1 MESVTR
7 LLVVED
13 ELIFA
18 MNLRKELQRE
28 GYRVDD
34 IINRGEAAVP
44 LIKKGQ
50 FDCIL
55 MDIRLGG
62 ALNGVETAQEIR
74 KFSSIPILFITGYM
88 SDSNTEQVKTITNS
102 SLVNKPVPPE
112 EVILAI
118 RELLEV

>member
-1 MESVTR
+1 M
-7 LLVVED
+7 VVED

-18 MNLRKELQRE
+18 MNLKKELQMK

-44 LIKKGQ
+44 LIKNGQ

-88 SDSNTEQVKTITNS
+88 NDSNTDQVKTITHS
-102 SLVNKPVPPE
+102 RLVNKPVPPE

>member
-1 MESVTR
+1 MQSVTR

-18 MNLRKELQRE
+18 MNLKKELQRE

-44 LIKKGQ
+44 LIKNGQ

-88 SDSNTEQVKTITNS
+88 NDSNTDQVKTITNS
-102 SLVNKPVPPE
+102 RLINKPVPPE

-118 RELLEV
+118 RELLKV

>member
-1 MESVTR
+1 M
-7 LLVVED
+7 VVED

-18 MNLRKELQRE
+18 MNLKKELQRE

-44 LIKKGQ
+44 LIKNGQ

-88 SDSNTEQVKTITNS
+88 NDSNTDQVKTITNS
-102 SLVNKPVPPE
+102 RLINKPVPPE

-118 RELLEV
+118 RELLKV